1 MPLFRDDAGCNQTK
15 ERRLRENRWRKPI
28 SEKNVLLGDIG
39 ATNARF
45 AVLTEG
51 RVGPVRTL
59 EVARFPR
66 FVEAV
71 ALVRNE
77 LQGAMNIQAAAVA
90 VAGPVSDGRCVL
102 TNCSWII
109 DARELYDA
117 FHIKASVVNDFE
129 AAAYSLPLLG
139 PSDLVKIGRGESA
152 EEAPRVVLG
161 PGTGLGVACLML
173 RNGRPLVLPSEGG
186 HATFAGANEREDAIL
201 KYLRGAFGHVS
212 AERVISGD
220 GLENI
225 YKAIV
230 VLDGLS
236 SPQQSAAAITES
248 ALKADS
254 QSTTEALAIFCSFL
268 GSFAGNIVLT
278 F

>member
-1 MPLFRDDAGCNQTK
+1 MPLFRDDAGCNHTK
-15 ERRLRENRWRKPI
+15 ERRLRVNRWRKPI

-51 RVGPVRTL
+51 RVGSVRTL

-109 DARELYDA
+109 DAREFYDS

-129 AAAYSLPLLG
+129 AAAYC
-139 PSDLVKIGRGESA
+139 GRFSWIEIDH
-152 EEAPRVVLG
+152 E
-161 PGTGLGVACLML
+161 
-173 RNGRPLVLPSEGG
+173 
-186 HATFAGANEREDAIL
+186 
-201 KYLRGAFGHVS
+201 
-212 AERVISGD
+212 
-220 GLENI
+220 
-225 YKAIV
+225 
-230 VLDGLS
+230 
-236 SPQQSAAAITES
+236 
-248 ALKADS
+248 
-254 QSTTEALAIFCSFL
+254 
-268 GSFAGNIVLT
+268 
-278 F
+278 

>member
-15 ERRLRENRWRKPI
+15 ERRLRVNRWRKPI

-51 RVGPVRTL
+51 RVGSVRTL

-90 VAGPVSDGRCVL
+90 VAGPVSDDRCVL
-102 TNCSWII
+102 TNCSGII
-109 DARELYDA
+109 DARELYDS

-129 AAAYSLPLLG
+129 AAA
-139 PSDLVKIGRGESA
+139 
-152 EEAPRVVLG
+152 
-161 PGTGLGVACLML
+161 T
-173 RNGRPLVLPSEGG
+173 
-186 HATFAGANEREDAIL
+186 
-201 KYLRGAFGHVS
+201 
-212 AERVISGD
+212 
-220 GLENI
+220 
-225 YKAIV
+225 
-230 VLDGLS
+230 
-236 SPQQSAAAITES
+236 AAA
-248 ALKADS
+248 
-254 QSTTEALAIFCSFL
+254 FL
-268 GSFAGNIVLT
+268 GLKSIMNS
-278 F
+278 

>member
-1 MPLFRDDAGCNQTK
+1 MEEADFG
-15 ERRLRENRWRKPI
+15 
-28 SEKNVLLGDIG
+28 KNVLLGDIG

-51 RVGPVRTL
+51 RVGSVRTL

-109 DARELYDA
+109 DARELYDS

-139 PSDLVKIGRGESA
+139 PSDLVADRAADRQNA
-152 EEAPRVVLG
+152 E
-161 PGTGLGVACLML
+161 VARLQVEL
-173 RNGRPLVLPSEGG
+173 DRKNALILASRARDELHKSSTIVKLVL
-186 HATFAGANEREDAIL
+186 
-201 KYLRGAFGHVS
+201 
-212 AERVISGD
+212 
-220 GLENI
+220 
-225 YKAIV
+225 
-230 VLDGLS
+230 
-236 SPQQSAAAITES
+236 
-248 ALKADS
+248 
-254 QSTTEALAIFCSFL
+254 
-268 GSFAGNIVLT
+268 
-278 F
+278 

>member
-15 ERRLRENRWRKPI
+15 ERRLRVNRWRKPI

-51 RVGPVRTL
+51 RVGSVRTL

-109 DARELYDA
+109 DAREFYDS

-139 PSDLVKIGRGESA
+139 PSDLVADRAADRQNA
-152 EEAPRVVLG
+152 E
-161 PGTGLGVACLML
+161 VARLQVELDRKNALILASRARDEL
-173 RNGRPLVLPSEGG
+173 RKSSTRRIVKLVLDLISRARAKCRKPMWRCRRTSV
-186 HATFAGANEREDAIL
+186 NS
-201 KYLRGAFGHVS
+201 S
-212 AERVISGD
+212 ASPT
-220 GLENI
+220 LTN
-225 YKAIV
+225 
-230 VLDGLS
+230 
-236 SPQQSAAAITES
+236 SPQPRRRSPRLDSSAGRRTR
-248 ALKADS
+248 
-254 QSTTEALAIFCSFL
+254 
-268 GSFAGNIVLT
+268 AGNSTPAQPHAAVSLLT
-278 F
+278 IA